1 MEKQTLKF
9 TIRQDGHVTE
19 EATGFTSHQ
28 CVELT
33 KQIEEKLGT
42 LETRQFNP
50 EFYSNTVALPHS
62 QTQDQ
67 TQTTVD

>member
-33 KQIEEKLGT
+33 EKLEEKLGVVQWRKETQEYYQPLTTEENVT
-42 LETRQFNP
+42 LQHNQ
-50 EFYSNTVALPHS
+50 NN
-62 QTQDQ
+62 D
-67 TQTTVD
+67 